1 MSLSNIMGLLGG
13 LALFLYGMQMMS
25 NVLEQTARNQMR
37 DILKKITSNRITGVL
52 TGALIT
58 AVIQSSSA
66 TTVMVV
72 GFVNSGIMNLEQAT
86 WIIMGANIGTTIT
99 GQLIAH
105 DVGAIAPLFAFIGV
119 AAVVFQKNEKLKH
132 VGEILAGLGVL
143 FIGMNMMS
151 SAMKPLANE
160 PQFVN
165 MLTKV
170 ENPIVGILM
179 GMVFTAIIQSSS
191 ASVGIL
197 QALAVS
203 GVIGLDSAAFILF
216 GQNIGTCITAL
227 LASIGTTTNAKR
239 TTLIHIIFN
248 VFGTI
253 VFTILC
259 LITPLISIMQ
269 HITPASVP
277 SQIANLHTLFNIVT
291 TLLLLPIG
299 SFLPK
304 AASLILRDR
313 KDEAHPKNGMFVKYL
328 LDPKNVHTET
338 TMISV
343 ICIEGIRNELS
354 RMTAM
359 AKENVHDSFDVFEH
373 CDEKKFKE
381 VENREE
387 YVDFLNKEISSYITN
402 AITHEAT
409 KAGSQIFNSF
419 YTVTSNVERISDHA
433 VNIAGYYKMIHEKNI
448 IFSDNANLEIAE
460 IKDTCDQTMDMLLEK
475 PKNIVKWHENVTCME
490 QKIDDMTEH
499 FRNNMY
505 ERIQD
510 GKCSDEGSILFS
522 EMLTDFE
529 RIGDHALNISNE
541 ILKITMKEIV

>member
-1 MSLSNIMGLLGG
+1 MSLTNIMGLLGG

-25 NVLEQTARNQMR
+25 NGLELAARNQMR
-37 DILKKITSNRITGVL
+37 DIMKKITSNRIIGVL

-72 GFVNSGIMNLEQAT
+72 GFVNSGIMTLEQAT

-99 GQLIAH
+99 GQLIAL

-119 AAVVFQKNEKLKH
+119 TAVVFQKNEKLKH
-132 VGEILAGLGVL
+132 FGEILAGLGVL
-143 FIGMNMMS
+143 FIGMTMMS
-151 SAMKPLANE
+151 SSMEPLANQ
-160 PQFVN
+160 PAFIN
-165 MLTKV
+165 ILAKV
-170 ENPIVGILM
+170 QNPIVGILM
-179 GMVFTAIIQSSS
+179 GMIFTAIIQSSS

-197 QALAVS
+197 QALAAS
-203 GVIGLDSAAFILF
+203 GVIGLNSAAFILF

-239 TTLIHIIFN
+239 TTLIHIMFN

-253 VFTILC
+253 IFTILC
-259 LITPLISIMQ
+259 LITPIISIIQ
-269 HITPASVP
+269 SITPTAVP

-291 TLLLLPIG
+291 TLLLLPVG
-299 SFLPK
+299 TMLPK
-304 AASLILRDR
+304 IASLILRES
-313 KDEAHPKNGMFVKYL
+313 KNEASGENGMSVKYL

-343 ICIEGIRNELS
+343 ICIEGIRNEIL
-354 RMTAM
+354 RMTEM
-359 AKENVHDSFDVFEH
+359 AKENIHDSFDVFMH
-373 CDEKKFKE
+373 GDIKKYEK

-387 YVDFLNKEISSYITN
+387 YVDFLNKEISRYITN

-419 YTVTSNVERISDHA
+419 YTITSNIERISDHA
-433 VNIAGYYKMIHEKNI
+433 INIAGYSKMIEEKNI
-448 IFSDNANLEIAE
+448 SFSDNANTEIDE
-460 IKDTCDQTMDMLLEK
+460 IKDICDKTMDMLLQK
-475 PKNIVKWHENVTCME
+475 PDNIIKWHENVICME
-490 QKIDDMTEH
+490 QKIDDMTVQ

-505 ERIQD
+505 ERIQK
-510 GKCSDEGSILFS
+510 GLCTDEGSILFS

-529 RIGDHALNISNE
+529 RVGDHALNISNE
-541 ILKITMKEIV
+541 MLKITMKEIV

>member
-1 MSLSNIMGLLGG
+1 MSLTNIMGLLGG

-25 NVLEQTARNQMR
+25 NGLELAARNQMR
-37 DILKKITSNRITGVL
+37 DIMKKITSNRIIGVL

-72 GFVNSGIMNLEQAT
+72 GFVNSGIMTLEQAT

-99 GQLIAH
+99 GQLIAL

-119 AAVVFQKNEKLKH
+119 IAVVFQKNEKLKH
-132 VGEILAGLGVL
+132 FGEILAGLGVL
-143 FIGMNMMS
+143 FIGMTMMS
-151 SAMKPLANE
+151 SSMEPLANQ
-160 PQFVN
+160 PAFIN
-165 MLTKV
+165 ILAKV
-170 ENPIVGILM
+170 QNPIVGILM
-179 GMVFTAIIQSSS
+179 GMIFTAIIQSSS

-197 QALAVS
+197 QALAAS
-203 GVIGLDSAAFILF
+203 GVIGLNSAAFILF

-239 TTLIHIIFN
+239 TTLIHIMFN

-253 VFTILC
+253 IFTILC
-259 LITPLISIMQ
+259 LITPIISIIQ
-269 HITPASVP
+269 SITPTAVP

-291 TLLLLPIG
+291 TLLLLPVG
-299 SFLPK
+299 TMLPK
-304 AASLILRDR
+304 IASLILRES
-313 KDEAHPKNGMFVKYL
+313 KNEASGENGMSVKYL

-343 ICIEGIRNELS
+343 ICIEGIRNEIL
-354 RMTAM
+354 RMTEM
-359 AKENVHDSFDVFEH
+359 AKENIHDSFDVFMH
-373 CDEKKFKE
+373 GDIKKYEK

-387 YVDFLNKEISSYITN
+387 YVDFLNKEISRYITN

-419 YTVTSNVERISDHA
+419 YTITSNIERISDHA
-433 VNIAGYYKMIHEKNI
+433 INIAGYSKMIEEKNI
-448 IFSDNANLEIAE
+448 SFSDNANTEIDE
-460 IKDTCDQTMDMLLEK
+460 IKDICDKTMDMLLQK
-475 PKNIVKWHENVTCME
+475 PDNIIKWHENVICME
-490 QKIDDMTEH
+490 QKIDDMTVQ

-505 ERIQD
+505 ERIQK
-510 GKCSDEGSILFS
+510 GLCTDEGSILFS

-529 RIGDHALNISNE
+529 RVGDHALNISNE
-541 ILKITMKEIV
+541 MLKITMKEIV